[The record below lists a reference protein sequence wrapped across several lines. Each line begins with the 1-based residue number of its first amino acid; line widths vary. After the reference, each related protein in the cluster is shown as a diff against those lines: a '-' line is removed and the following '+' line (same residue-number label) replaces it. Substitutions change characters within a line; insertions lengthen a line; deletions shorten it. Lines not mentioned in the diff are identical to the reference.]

1 MRTIGLIGV
10 LAMALLAATACGS
23 SQSAADKA
31 KSQAC
36 SAVAD
41 TKTQVA
47 TLKGLPLAPSSV
59 DTAKTALQKIDANL
73 KTISDAAPTVSGD
86 LKSQLETANATF
98 KAQVQQTTQSIT
110 SAQSLTSA
118 ATAVTTAGKTLAASY
133 QQAFAGVKC

>member
-1 MRTIGLIGV
+1 MKTIGLIAV
-10 LAMALLAATACGS
+10 LTLALLAATGCGS

-36 SAVAD
+36 GAVSD
-41 TKTQVA
+41 IKTQVT

-59 DTAKTALQKIDANL
+59 DTAKTALQKIDTSL
-73 KTISDAAPTVSGD
+73 HTISDAAPKVSGD

-98 KAQVQQTTQSIT
+98 KAQVQETTQSIT

>member
-1 MRTIGLIGV
+1 VRTIGLIGV
-10 LAMALLAATACGS
+10 LGLSLLAATGCGS

-36 SAVAD
+36 GAVAD
-41 TKTQVA
+41 IKTQVA
-47 TLKGLPLAPSSV
+47 TLKGLPPAASSV

-73 KTISDAAPTVSGD
+73 KTISDAVPTVNGD
-86 LKSQLETANATF
+86 LKAELQTANATF
-98 KAQVQQTTQSIT
+98 KTQVQQAAESVT

-118 ATAVTTAGKTLAASY
+118 AAAVSAAGKTLEASY